1 MLLAELEKD
10 YIQPLTRTEK
20 LQLIEDISRMLR
32 EEVEPELLKYFKPG
46 QEVGFWSVFNEHRM
60 AEQFQEYVDQGKL

>member
-1 MLLAELEKD
+1 
-10 YIQPLTRTEK
+10 
-20 LQLIEDISRMLR
+20 MLR

>member
-20 LQLIEDISRMLR
+20 LQLIEGISRMLR
-32 EEVEPELLKYFKPG
+32 EEDEPELLKYFKPG
-46 QEVGFWSVFNEHRM
+46 QER
-60 AEQFQEYVDQGKL
+60 L